1 MSLPIKT
8 STALGLAGAVAGKV
22 FKGRKMKILLVGIE
36 LGILIYAYIKA
47 EQMNE
52 QPDVE

>member
-1 MSLPIKT
+1 MPFKT

-22 FKGRKMKILLVGIE
+22 FKGRKMKILLVGVE

-47 EQMNE
+47 EQMKE
-52 QPDVE
+52 RPKVE